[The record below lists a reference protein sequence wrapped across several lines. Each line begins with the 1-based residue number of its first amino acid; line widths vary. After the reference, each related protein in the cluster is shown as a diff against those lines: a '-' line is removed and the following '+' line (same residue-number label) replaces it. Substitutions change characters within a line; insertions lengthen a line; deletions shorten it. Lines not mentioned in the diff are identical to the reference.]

1 MSAEKDMMPEDT
13 LSPTIANLKN
23 EISSVDPLKEPHVF
37 SHVLYRFLKP
47 RGRPAPRVHLLTI
60 NGLTYPIHRDF
71 GFAAVP
77 DPTEVVRVGDSRLK
91 FNAQRSKR
99 RYSMLSYLFSM
110 RPRDL
115 VFFFQ
120 ADPQYPKKDILNR
133 RGFRG
138 IWVVASE
145 PFRDVTTIKH
155 PNTGYEILGK
165 CPYCNTP
172 FNFGEDRLMKGSRKC
187 LLCGADYGSVT
198 IGSERYSRVV
208 LSARFLIEPLL
219 VFKKT
224 AGDNRVYSDL
234 VVSPLIWISRSD
246 NAMGK
251 GKGSSIRT
259 LLPEEAV
266 KIAFMLATEEHQA
279 IDDAEPQ
286 PHPGLRQT
294 ILDYNGQPATL
305 LRAILDNK
313 RGEWVLDHELYLN
326 LYFAMNVDAPDG
338 PLQRSLKVPRE
349 KIEWWTTEFPW
360 GYTGDTADFTLTLW
374 DDEMGRFAIYL
385 FEFKKGSIDKKALAE
400 ALLYVP
406 WVAQVLVNAA
416 SYSEEVV
423 LYPVLVGKDCRLRH
437 VPEEHSLELRYVE
450 VPALN
455 KTIRRRRI
463 AIKPPTILCYEIRDR
478 DCVARIKDSVRENE
492 DVCYVKGL
500 DFVRVDLPPK
510 EFKPLPPSLTT
521 TIVERDFVVRRYMQD
536 F

>member
-1 MSAEKDMMPEDT
+1 MAPDSVLP
-13 LSPTIANLKN
+13 PTIADLKN
-23 EISSVDPLKEPHVF
+23 EMGLVDPLKEPHTF
-37 SHVLYRFLKP
+37 SHVLYKYLKP
-47 RGRPAPRVHLLTI
+47 KGRPAHRVHLLTI

-77 DPTEVVRVGDSRLK
+77 DPSEVIRDGDSRLK

-110 RPRDL
+110 RPGDL

-138 IWVVASE
+138 IWIVASE
-145 PFRDVTTIKH
+145 PFRDTTTVKH
-155 PNTGYEILGK
+155 PNTGYEILGE
-165 CPYCNTP
+165 CPHCNTP
-172 FNFGEDRLMKGSRKC
+172 FNFGEDKLKNGSRKC

-208 LSARFLIEPLL
+208 LSARFLIEPLV

-234 VVSPLIWISRSD
+234 VISPLIWISRAD

-266 KIAFMLATEEHQA
+266 KVAFMLATEEQQA
-279 IDDAEPQ
+279 TDDVIPQ
-286 PHPGLRQT
+286 PYPGSRQT
-294 ILDYNGQPATL
+294 ISDYNGQPATL
-305 LRAILDNK
+305 LRAVLDNR

-326 LYFAMNVDAPDG
+326 LYFAMSIDAPDG
-338 PLQRSLKVPRE
+338 QLQRSLRIPRE
-349 KIEWWTTEFPW
+349 KIGWWTTEFPW

-374 DDEMGRFAIYL
+374 DDETGRFAIYL
-385 FEFKKGSIDKKALAE
+385 FEFKKGDIDKKALAE

-406 WVAQVLVNAA
+406 WVAQVLVNTA
-416 SYSEEVV
+416 SYSEEVEV
-423 LYPVLVGKDCRLRH
+423 YPVLVGKGCRLKRI
-437 VPEEHSLELRYVE
+437 PEEHSLELKYAE

-455 KTIRRRRI
+455 KTMRRRKI
-463 AIKPPTILCYEIRDR
+463 TIKPPAILCYEIRDK
-478 DCVARIKDSVRENE
+478 DCVARIKDNVRENE
-492 DVCYVKGL
+492 DVSYVKGL
-500 DFVRVDLPPK
+500 EFVRVDLPPK
-510 EFKPLPPSLTT
+510 EFKPLPPTLTT
-521 TIVERDFVVRRYMQD
+521 TTVERDFVVQRYLQG